1 VEGERGLCQS
11 LGRRKARSTNAFFP
25 DHSPIVAGCAP
36 RHVAGIRSQAQ
47 AVRLETVTVVADRL
61 PVGAAHE
68 PFSGTVIS
76 REEG

>member
-1 VEGERGLCQS
+1 MEREHGLCQS

-25 DHSPIVAGCAP
+25 VHSPIVAGCEE
-36 RHVAGIRSQAQ
+36 Q

-61 PVGAAHE
+61 PVGATDE